1 MYLFIY
7 LIDLMNSFIVK
18 NTHKPIW
25 KMQKT
30 VVLLQE
36 VPLGGKAFM
45 VNCFKKRKTCTTK

>member
-1 MYLFIY
+1 
-7 LIDLMNSFIVK
+7 MNSFIVK